1 MTQQSSSF
9 ALPASTRKA
18 FLLLPLIV
26 AFLFVLSACSS
37 MPEESVADAGADTV
51 ASESASI
58 DTGISNEEIPAGADD
73 VVSEAASAI
82 PGSEQ
87 DLEFNIGDRVFFA
100 TDSSE
105 LNTQSQATLQ
115 RQADWLQ
122 RYRDIRVRIE
132 GHADERGTR
141 EYNLSLGERR
151 ANMVREYLIGLGI
164 SAERV
169 NTISYGKE
177 RPVALCSNENCW
189 KQNRRAVTTVIAP
202 GSS

>member
-1 MTQQSSSF
+1 MNQLSSSF
-9 ALPASTRKA
+9 TLSAETRNA
-18 FLLLPLIV
+18 FLLLPFVV
-26 AFLFVLSACSS
+26 AFPLVLGACSS
-37 MPEESVADAGADTV
+37 MPEETGAVADTDVGTSAITDAGAV
-51 ASESASI
+51 SEV
-58 DTGISNEEIPAGADD
+58 ISSNDNL

-87 DLEFNIGDRVFFA
+87 DLEFNVGDRVFFA

-105 LNTQSQATLQ
+105 LDAQSQATLQ

-122 RYRDIRVRIE
+122 RYRDINVRIE

-141 EYNLSLGERR
+141 EYNLGLSQRR
-151 ANMVREYLIGLGI
+151 ANMVREYLISLGI
-164 SAERV
+164 SAERLD
-169 NTISYGKE
+169 TIPYGKE